1 MNADFYRAFEDRFRG
16 SREEILKRLV
26 AYEPFLSAL
35 DHPSLSRGAL
45 DLGCG
50 RGEWLEFASAR
61 GFTAHGV
68 DIDDGMLAACRELGL
83 SVENADALEVL
94 KARPD
99 ASLTLISGFHFIEH
113 IPFDNALELIHH
125 ALRVLEPGGLL
136 IMETPNPENLRVGTE
151 LFHLDP
157 SHAVPLPRQLV
168 AFAAEFAGFARMVE
182 LGLQGGSDV
191 GHSLTSVLIDVSLD
205 YAIIAQKEGPADVL
219 ERLDRLFDLP
229 FEASMSTALATFD
242 ASLVQRDT
250 RIAHLAGLEQAVQEA
265 QARLDQLAH
274 EDATHVERWQESA
287 NQIVQLTDD
296 VDELKQNLLAAATRA
311 TEAQLA
317 LDEMWRSRS
326 WRLTT
331 PFRASA
337 KLARRALGRRSEG
350 PPMLAA
356 TTQSPPPSPDAVIRT
371 VPLSPR
377 GQQFYDHLTA
387 EIDSGD
393 E

>member
-136 IMETPNPENLRVGTE
+136 IMETHNPENLRVGTE

-157 SHAVPLPRQLV
+157 
-168 AFAAEFAGFARMVE
+168 
-182 LGLQGGSDV
+182 
-191 GHSLTSVLIDVSLD
+191 
-205 YAIIAQKEGPADVL
+205 
-219 ERLDRLFDLP
+219 
-229 FEASMSTALATFD
+229 
-242 ASLVQRDT
+242 
-250 RIAHLAGLEQAVQEA
+250 
-265 QARLDQLAH
+265 
-274 EDATHVERWQESA
+274 
-287 NQIVQLTDD
+287 
-296 VDELKQNLLAAATRA
+296 
-311 TEAQLA
+311 
-317 LDEMWRSRS
+317 
-326 WRLTT
+326 
-331 PFRASA
+331 
-337 KLARRALGRRSEG
+337 
-350 PPMLAA
+350 
-356 TTQSPPPSPDAVIRT
+356 
-371 VPLSPR
+371 
-377 GQQFYDHLTA
+377 
-387 EIDSGD
+387 
-393 E
+393 